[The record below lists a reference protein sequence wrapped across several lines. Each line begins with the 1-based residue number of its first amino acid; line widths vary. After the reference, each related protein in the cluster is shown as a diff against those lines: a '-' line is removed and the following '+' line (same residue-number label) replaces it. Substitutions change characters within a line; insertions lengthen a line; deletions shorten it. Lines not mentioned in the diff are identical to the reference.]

1 MRNLSIKTPTHG
13 VKRRRRLS
21 RPRYVSRRYPVI
33 VLRAKICFIFFFT
46 PENTCCI
53 YTIHPMLFQTVKPY
67 PGSPGVPGDAFLP
80 RGAVHVVLTLLA
92 RLQDQRSGQDV
103 PTRGGRS
110 GKRARTTNLSPQ
122 REQRE
127 RESSLSGGRKEFH
140 PASRHSGS
148 GIAGRPSS
156 LPIQCPRFGAGDKNN
171 RLFFHSFAPATNS
184 YRVLK

>member
-127 RESSLSGGRKEFH
+127 RERALFQVAARSSIPPRGI
-140 PASRHSGS
+140 PARGLRV
-148 GIAGRPSS
+148 G
-156 LPIQCPRFGAGDKNN
+156 PRVFPFSALVSALAIKTINYFFI
-171 RLFFHSFAPATNS
+171 RLHLQQT
-184 YRVLK
+184 VTEC